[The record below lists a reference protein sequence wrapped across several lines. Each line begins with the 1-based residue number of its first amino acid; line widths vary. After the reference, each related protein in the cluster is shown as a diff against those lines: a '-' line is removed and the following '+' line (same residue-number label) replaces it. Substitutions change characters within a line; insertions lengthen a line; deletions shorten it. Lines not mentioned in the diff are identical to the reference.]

1 MATLRAMHVKVNG
14 SNLYFDVEG
23 SGLVADGPEMCERP
37 TVLLLHGGPGFDH
50 SLFKP
55 AYGQLADVAQ
65 VVYYDH
71 RGNGRSDHG
80 DPNDWN
86 LDVWADDVH
95 GLCDALGIERPV
107 VLGWSFGGLVAMR
120 YADRYPD
127 HPAKLILQSTFARW
141 DLDRA
146 VEGFRTRGGDEA
158 AKAARAFFGDP
169 GSDTVADFMQICL
182 PSYSPAP
189 LDAAAMARAVVNVDM
204 QFQFFCGL
212 DLDLTAGLANVRCPT
227 LVVAGALDPIT
238 PLVAAEEIVAALR
251 DDLVT
256 YEVFERSGHF
266 IADTEPERFFATVR
280 GFAQRSTAP
289 S

>member
-1 MATLRAMHVKVNG
+1 MHVNVNG

-23 SGLVADGPEMCERP
+23 SGLVADGPEMRERP

-80 DPNDWN
+80 DHNDWN

-169 GSDTVADFMQICL
+169 GNDTVADFMQICL
-182 PSYSPAP
+182 PLYSPAP
-189 LDAAAMARAVVNVDM
+189 LDAAAMERTVVNVDL
-204 QFQFFCGL
+204 QFQFFRGL

-266 IADTEPERFFATVR
+266 IADTEPDRFFATVR
-280 GFAQRSTAP
+280 AFAQRSTAR